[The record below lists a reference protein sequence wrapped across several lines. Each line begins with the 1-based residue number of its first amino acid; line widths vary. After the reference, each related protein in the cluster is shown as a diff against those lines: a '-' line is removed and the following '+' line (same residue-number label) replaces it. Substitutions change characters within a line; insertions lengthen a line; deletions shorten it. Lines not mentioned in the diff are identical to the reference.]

1 MPALCSMCTRENEA
15 RTQAKAALALG
26 ALCSNYASTLNDGE
40 VYVDQEAQSEALG
53 QGVISLLVPILTS
66 WQPDAQ
72 AAASEALANLA
83 FQVGPPAAYGH
94 ARMKYPPHTSLPRFR
109 ILRFAAP
116 SVGWG

>member
-1 MPALCSMCTRENEA
+1 VPALCSMCTRENEA

-83 FQVGPPAAYGH
+83 FQVRPPGLFRVLRSRVQGL
-94 ARMKYPPHTSLPRFR
+94 ARQPCLPGSPPQPGF
-109 ILRFAAP
+109 
-116 SVGWG
+116 

>member
-1 MPALCSMCTRENEA
+1 MCTRENEA

-83 FQVGPPAAYGH
+83 FQVRP
-94 ARMKYPPHTSLPRFR
+94 TSLGFR
-109 ILRFAAP
+109 L
-116 SVGWG
+116 